1 VAAVGVTAV
10 LVCRPVRRTLQLA
23 VVGTAAGA
31 FAGMFGVGGGII
43 IVPLLIVWLG
53 YEEREATG
61 TSLAAIVVISSVTA
75 GLQALYG
82 NVDWARGVLIG
93 VPAVVGAFIGTGL
106 QQHVPVH
113 WISYIFA
120 AVLVAVAISLIV

>member
-1 VAAVGVTAV
+1 
-10 LVCRPVRRTLQLA
+10 VRRTLQLA

-31 FAGMFGVGGGII
+31 FSGMFGVGGGLV

-75 GLQALYG
+75 GLQAFYG

-93 VPAVVGAFIGTGL
+93 VPAVAGVVIGTWL

-113 WISYIFA
+113 WVSYLFA
-120 AVLVAVAISLIV
+120 AVLVAIAISLVL